1 MSCTDR
7 NQWHVVLRTRAGKQ
21 AFDVEAATARGAVTA
36 ARALSG
42 ERTAELVE
50 AKVVLQEFSA

>member
-7 NQWHVVLRTRAGKQ
+7 NEWCVVLRTRSGKQ
-21 AFDVEAATARGAVTA
+21 SFNVAAATARAAVSA
-36 ARALSG
+36 ARTQCG

-50 AKVVLQEFSA
+50 AKVVLLEFDA